1 MCGSRT
7 LDRETIQFKCEFAHT
22 LEGEY
27 CGDSGEVELDG
38 LLLCRRHA
46 DWLRLEEQ
54 VACWEAMVLHADLWI
69 RDARNRGGEDV
80 IGLLEIERSRAAEE
94 LGRVR
99 EELSRIEGAEDL
111 GRRRRSFYGTSS
123 LSSPL

>member
-1 MCGSRT
+1 M
-7 LDRETIQFKCEFAHT
+7 
-22 LEGEY
+22 
-27 CGDSGEVELDG
+27 DG